1 MFGLSEDIANIV
13 PLDDSGVPCAFV
25 ESDDETVRLAVSD
38 TLERYR
44 DRAEPVS
51 VEGHTH

>member
-1 MFGLSEDIANIV
+1 MLGLFEDVASIV

-25 ESDDETVRLAVSD
+25 ESDDGTVRAAVED

-44 DRAEPVS
+44 NRAEPVS
-51 VEGHTH
+51 IESHTN